1 MFVEFFVGEED
12 PIHRYERLRNQT
24 PYLKLNAEGKMVVE
38 AQKLRN
44 VRIASLQSYLIFQE
58 RLAAWACATGRWL
71 PAEVEQ
77 HRHWVHAKIVPFAA
91 TYSWVAVMEY
101 DHNFR
106 VSQHLGTLS
115 WGDDAAALVQAKLMP
130 HSKAVASALA
140 DLRSAT
146 KKATKP
152 QPAARKQ
159 TGAPGSGSSRVD
171 MVNMKT
177 EAGDEICI
185 TFQLGKCTGA
195 CGRKHVCHMCRRT
208 AAECK
213 CANHK
218 RGTGSATADV
228 ESSARAATT
237 TISAPTAAKT
247 AASNA

>member
-12 PIHRYERLRNQT
+12 PLHRYERMQNQT
-24 PYLKLNAEGKMVVE
+24 PYLKMNAEGKMVVE

-58 RLAAWACATGRWL
+58 RLEAWACATGRWT
-71 PAEVEQ
+71 PADVLE

-115 WGDDAAALVQAKLMP
+115 WTDDAVALVQAKLMP

-146 KKATKP
+146 KKAAKT
-152 QPAARKQ
+152 QPAPRKT
-159 TGAPGSGSSRVD
+159 TGAAGSGSGRVD

-185 TFQLGKCTGA
+185 SFQLGKCTGA
-195 CGRKHVCHMCRRT
+195 CGRKHVCHKCRRT
-208 AAECK
+208 AAT
-213 CANHK
+213 CACTDHK
-218 RGTGSATADV
+218 RGPASAATSTGS
-228 ESSARAATT
+228 SAQAATT
-237 TISAPTAAKT
+237 TISAPTASLT